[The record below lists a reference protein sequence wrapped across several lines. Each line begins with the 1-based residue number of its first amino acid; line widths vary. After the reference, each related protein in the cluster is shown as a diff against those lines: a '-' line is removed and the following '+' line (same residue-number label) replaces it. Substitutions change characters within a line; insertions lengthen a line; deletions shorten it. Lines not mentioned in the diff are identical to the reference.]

1 MSRIYVFNAMGRQTI
16 DFIMVLL
23 AEILTI
29 CPRGLEEMILK
40 MMNLERGGPQRLSIK
55 AGK

>member
-1 MSRIYVFNAMGRQTI
+1 MGRQTV

-23 AEILTI
+23 TKISTI
-29 CPRGLEEMILK
+29 CPKDLEEMILK
-40 MMNLERGGPQRLSIK
+40 MMNLGRGGPQRLSIK